1 MINWLNTVLRRVQK
15 DPAYISLVAVGIS
28 LVAVGVAI
36 ACGILSG
43 VSGQEQPPA
52 TIIRNAVI
60 LDGSGAA
67 ARRADVRIVS
77 DRIAEVGELTPASS
91 DRVVDA
97 HGLTLAPGFIDT
109 HSHASRGLFEYRDA
123 LADVSQGITTVVVGQ
138 DGGSTLPLSEYFAR
152 LGSEPPAVNVASYA
166 GHGTIRH
173 QVMGDDFKRTAT
185 ADEVRRM
192 EELLRTE
199 MAAGA
204 LGLSTGLEYDPGI
217 YSAPSEV
224 VALAKVAA
232 ASSGRYISHIRSED
246 RTEWQAI
253 DEIIA
258 IGREARLPVQISHMK
273 LAMRGW
279 WGQADKLIQVLDRA
293 RAQNV
298 QITAD
303 IYPYTYWQSTITVL
317 FPKRDF
323 ANRTEAEL
331 VLKEVVAPE
340 DLLITRF
347 EAEPAYAGKTLAQ
360 IAGLRNTPPAV
371 ALMDVI
377 KLGEDRGSSAGVI
390 ATSMDER
397 DVARLLQWQFANVCT
412 DGELMGAHP
421 RGFGSFPRVLG
432 RYVREQRVLTL
443 ADAIRKM
450 TSLAAANV
458 GLANRGVIAP
468 GKYADL
474 VLFDP
479 ASVTDRAT
487 TAEPHATSVGIDT
500 VWVNGEVVFREGNSS
515 GARPGR
521 VLRRGD
527 K

>member
-1 MINWLNTVLRRVQK
+1 MKKPLLL
-15 DPAYISLVAVGIS
+15 AVA
-28 LVAVGVAI
+28 AV
-36 ACGILSG
+36 ACGVFVHATVRLTPDAAS
-43 VSGQEQPPA
+43 VQEQPRA
-52 TIIRNAVI
+52 TLIRNALV
-60 LDGSGAA
+60 LDGTGAP
-67 ARRADVRIVS
+67 ARRVDVRIVG
-77 DRIAEVGELTPASS
+77 DRIAEVGRPAGEPS

-138 DGGSTLPLSEYFAR
+138 DGGSTLPLSGYFDR
-152 LGSEPPAVNVASYA
+152 LRSEPAAVNVASYV
-166 GHGTIRH
+166 GHGTIRR
-173 QVMGDDFKRTAT
+173 QVMGDDFKRPAT

-192 EELLRTE
+192 QDLLRSE
-199 MAAGA
+199 MSAGA

-224 VALAKVAA
+224 VALAKIAA
-232 ASSGRYISHIRSED
+232 AAGGRYISHIRSED

-258 IGREARLPVQISHMK
+258 IGREARIPVQVSHLK
-273 LAMRGW
+273 LAMRGL
-279 WGQADKLIQVLDRA
+279 WGQGDKLVRVLDRA
-293 RAQNV
+293 RAEKV

-323 ANRTEAEL
+323 TNRAEAEF

-340 DLLITRF
+340 DLLIAHF
-347 EAEPAYAGKTLAQ
+347 EAEPSYAGKTLAQ
-360 IAGLRNTPPAV
+360 IAALRQTPPAV

-377 KLGEDRGSSAGVI
+377 KMGEDRDTSAGVI

-397 DVARLLQWQFANVCT
+397 DVIRLLEWPFANVCT

-432 RYVREQRVLTL
+432 RYVREQHALTL
-443 ADAIRKM
+443 PDAIRKM

-458 GLANRGVIAP
+458 GLADRGVVAP
-468 GKYADL
+468 QSYADL

-479 ASVTDRAT
+479 NTVADRAT
-487 TAEPHATSVGIDT
+487 TAEPHAVSVGIDT
-500 VWVNGEVVFREGNSS
+500 VWVNGQIVFREGGPS
-515 GARPGR
+515 GAHPGR
-521 VLRRGD
+521 VLRRGE

>member
-1 MINWLNTVLRRVQK
+1 MRRF
-15 DPAYISLVAVGIS
+15 DLVSIAT
-28 LVAVGVAI
+28 AAVAI
-36 ACGILSG
+36 ACS
-43 VSGQEQPPA
+43 VFAPASGQEHARP
-52 TIIRNAVI
+52 TLISNAMV
-60 LDGSGAA
+60 LDGTGAA
-67 ARRADVRIVS
+67 ARRADVRIVA
-77 DRIAEVGELTPASS
+77 DRIVEVGQLAPSSS

-138 DGGSTLPLSEYFAR
+138 DGGSTLPLAEYFAR
-152 LGSEPPAVNVASYA
+152 LKSEPPAVNVASYA

-185 ADEVRRM
+185 PEEVRRM
-192 EELLRTE
+192 EDLLRTE

-232 ASSGRYISHIRSED
+232 ASGGRYISHIRSED

-273 LAMRGW
+273 LAMRGL

-298 QITAD
+298 DITAD

-317 FPKRDF
+317 FPKREF
-323 ANRTEAEL
+323 ADRTEAEF

-347 EAEPAYAGKTLAQ
+347 EPEPAYAGKTLAQ
-360 IAGLRNTPPAV
+360 IAALRNTPPAV

-377 KLGEDRGSSAGVI
+377 KIGEDRGASAGVI

-397 DVARLLQWQFANVCT
+397 DVARLLQWRFANVCT
-412 DGELMGAHP
+412 DGELAGAHP
-421 RGFGSFPRVLG
+421 RGYGSFPRVLG

-443 ADAIRKM
+443 PDAIRKM

-458 GLANRGVIAP
+458 GLADRGVIAP
-468 GKYADL
+468 NKYADL

-479 ASVTDRAT
+479 ATVADRAT
-487 TAEPHATSVGIDT
+487 TAEPRATSVGIDT
-500 VWVNGEVVFREGNSS
+500 VWVNGDVVFRDGNSS
-515 GARPGR
+515 GAHPGR
-521 VLRRGD
+521 VLLRSD

>member
-1 MINWLNTVLRRVQK
+1 
-15 DPAYISLVAVGIS
+15 
-28 LVAVGVAI
+28 
-36 ACGILSG
+36 
-43 VSGQEQPPA
+43 
-52 TIIRNAVI
+52 
-60 LDGSGAA
+60 
-67 ARRADVRIVS
+67 VRIVG
-77 DRIAEVGELTPASS
+77 DRIGDVGSS
-91 DRVVDA
+91 EAAPSDLIVDA

-138 DGGSTLPLSEYFAR
+138 DGGSTLPLSEYFDR
-152 LGSEPPAVNVASYA
+152 LRASPVAVNVASYV
-166 GHGTIRH
+166 GHGTIRR

-192 EELLRTE
+192 EELLQSE
-199 MAAGA
+199 MSAGA

-232 ASSGRYISHIRSED
+232 AAGGRYISHIRSED

-258 IGREARLPVQISHMK
+258 IGREARMPVQISHMK
-273 LAMRGW
+273 LAMRGL
-279 WGQADKLIQVLDRA
+279 WGQADKLVRVLDRA

-323 ANRTEAEL
+323 ANRTEAEF

-340 DLLITRF
+340 DLLITHF

-360 IAGLRNTPPAV
+360 IAALRKTAPAV

-377 KLGEDRGSSAGVI
+377 KMGEDRGTSAGVI
-390 ATSMDER
+390 ATSMDEG
-397 DVARLLQWQFANVCT
+397 DVTRLLKWPFANVCT

-421 RGFGSFPRVLG
+421 RGCGSFPRFLG
-432 RYVREQRVLTL
+432 RYVREQHALTL
-443 ADAIRKM
+443 PDAIRKM
-450 TSLAAANV
+450 TSLAAADV
-458 GLANRGVIAP
+458 GLADRGVIAP
-468 GKYADL
+468 QKYADL

-479 ASVTDRAT
+479 NTVADRAT
-487 TAEPHATSVGIDT
+487 TAEPHALSVGIDT
-500 VWVNGEVVFREGNSS
+500 VWVNGEIVFRAGGAS
-515 GARPGR
+515 GAHPGR
-521 VLRRGD
+521 VLRRGA
-527 K
+527 

>member
-1 MINWLNTVLRRVQK
+1 MRTAASR
-15 DPAYISLVAVGIS
+15 LVAAGIA
-28 LVAVGVAI
+28 L
-36 ACGILSG
+36 ACVLTH
-43 VSGQEQPPA
+43 VSGQENPGA
-52 TIIRNAVI
+52 TLIRNATV
-60 LDGSGAA
+60 LDGTGAA
-67 ARRADVRIVS
+67 ARRADVRIVG
-77 DRIAEVGELTPASS
+77 DRIAEVGQLTPSPS

-97 HGLTLAPGFIDT
+97 RGLTLAPGFIDT

-152 LGSEPPAVNVASYA
+152 LRSEPPAVNVASYA

-173 QVMGDDFKRTAT
+173 QVMGDDFKRAAT

-192 EELLRTE
+192 EDLLRTE

-232 ASSGRYISHIRSED
+232 ASGGRYISHIRSED

-258 IGREARLPVQISHMK
+258 IGREARLPVQISHLK
-273 LAMRGW
+273 LAMRGL

-298 QITAD
+298 QVTAD

-317 FPKRDF
+317 FPKREF
-323 ANRTEAEL
+323 ADRTEAEF

-347 EAEPAYAGKTLAQ
+347 EPEPAYAGKTLAQ
-360 IAGLRNTPPAV
+360 IAVLRNTPPAV

-377 KLGEDRGSSAGVI
+377 KIGEDRGASAGVI

-397 DVARLLQWQFANVCT
+397 DVALLLQWRFANVCT
-412 DGELMGAHP
+412 DGELAGAHP
-421 RGFGSFPRVLG
+421 RGYGSFPRVLG
-432 RYVREQRVLTL
+432 RYVREQRVLRL
-443 ADAIRKM
+443 PDAIRKM

-458 GLANRGVIAP
+458 GLADRGVIAP
-468 GKYADL
+468 NKYADL

-479 ASVTDRAT
+479 ATVADRAT

-500 VWVNGEVVFREGNSS
+500 VWVNGDVVFRDGNSS
-515 GARPGR
+515 GAHPGR
-521 VLRRGD
+521 VLRRSD